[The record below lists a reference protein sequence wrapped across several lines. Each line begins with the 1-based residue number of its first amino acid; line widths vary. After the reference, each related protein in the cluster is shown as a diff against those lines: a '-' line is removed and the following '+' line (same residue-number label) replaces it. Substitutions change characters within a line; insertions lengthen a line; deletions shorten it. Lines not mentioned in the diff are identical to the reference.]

1 MDVMSGQPSELP
13 TEEDVLRYFEELSN
27 WGRWGADD
35 RLGTL
40 NLITDAKRV
49 AAARLVQE
57 GHVVSCS
64 WDLDTHLQP
73 EHTSGAPQRFFVT
86 TGQGL
91 EDEHRVMPPGIHPG
105 DRQAG
110 ALEFIGMIFHGF
122 SVTHLDALSHIFWDG
137 KMYNGRPAEAVSSSS
152 GATQHDV
159 TAVRDGIIT
168 RGILVDAARH
178 RGVDW
183 LEPGESVS
191 GAELEAILAAQGVAV
206 EEGDALLLRTGYGA
220 RKLQHG
226 PDAVM
231 ERGRAG
237 WHASSLPVVHKLG
250 VSLLAADTAQDVIP
264 SGYPGVRIPIHS
276 VGLVAM
282 GLYLLDN
289 CNLEPLAE
297 KCVAAGRFD
306 FQLILSAI
314 PFVGATGS
322 PVNPLAVF

>member
-1 MDVMSGQPSELP
+1 MDVIPGQPSALP
-13 TEEDVLRYFEELSN
+13 TEDEVLRYFDELSN

-57 GHVVSCS
+57 GQVISCS
-64 WDLDTHLQP
+64 WDLDTHIQP
-73 EHTSGAPQRFFVT
+73 EHTSGAPQRFFLT

-110 ALEFIGMIFHGF
+110 ALEYIGMIFHGF

-152 GATQHDV
+152 GATEHDV
-159 TAVRDGIIT
+159 TAVRGGIIT
-168 RGILVDAARH
+168 RGVLVDAARH

-183 LEPGESVS
+183 LEPGDSVS
-191 GAELEAILAAQGVAV
+191 GEELEAILEGQGVEV

-220 RKLQHG
+220 RKLQQG

-237 WHASSLPVVHKLG
+237 WHASCLPVFHRLG
-250 VSLLAADTAQDVIP
+250 VSLIAADTAQDVIP

-297 KCVAAGRFD
+297 KCVDAGRFE

>member
-1 MDVMSGQPSELP
+1 MDVMPGQPSALP
-13 TEEDVLRYFEELSN
+13 TEEDVLRYFDELSN
-27 WGRWGADD
+27 WGRWGDDD

-40 NLITDAKRV
+40 NLITAAKRV
-49 AAARLVQE
+49 EAARLVQD
-57 GHVVSCS
+57 GTVVSLS

-73 EHTSGAPQRFFVT
+73 EHTSGAPQRYFLT

-91 EDEHRVMPPGIHPG
+91 RDEHRVMPPGIHPG

-110 ALEFIGMIFHGF
+110 ALEYIGMIFHGF

-137 KMYNGRPAEAVSSSS
+137 KMYNGRPAEAVSSSA
-152 GATQHDV
+152 GATEHDV
-159 TAVRDGIIT
+159 TGVRGGIIT
-168 RGILVDAARH
+168 RGILVDAAAH

-183 LEPGESVS
+183 LEPGESVP
-191 GAELEAILAAQGVAV
+191 GDELEAILRATGVDV

-220 RKLQHG
+220 RKLQQG

-237 WHASSLPVVHKLG
+237 WHASCLPVFHELG
-250 VSLLAADTAQDVIP
+250 ISLIGADTAQDVIP

-276 VGLVAM
+276 VGIVAM

-289 CNLEPLAE
+289 CNLEGLAE
-297 KCVAAGRFD
+297 QCRASGRNAFE
-306 FQLILSAI
+306 LILSAI